1 MRSSLPAVL
10 SAVALAKA
18 EARGAKAG
26 LAGRGRFRLQ
36 ARATASSRCLGL
48 QYFLYGAHSDSS
60 YAAMLVQSMARG
72 CLFLPAMLVMCTPRS
87 TIVSGISQLLYVGLA
102 SR

>member
-26 LAGRGRFRLQ
+26 LARSRGFRLQ
-36 ARATASSRCLGL
+36 FPQQRGADAAVAVGGQERNIDDADFFAC
-48 QYFLYGAHSDSS
+48 AHSER
-60 YAAMLVQSMARG
+60 V
-72 CLFLPAMLVMCTPRS
+72 PRALRP
-87 TIVSGISQLLYVGLA
+87 VSFVG
-102 SR
+102 R